1 MKFCCGCLF
10 KSLENSRSL
19 NQNRNMPAE
28 ARRAIVDFGNPFLG
42 FLYGVL
48 LIAGTVGGFFV
59 WDGLATG
66 GVHRTFIVAG
76 QSTQFPILAAWR

>member
-1 MKFCCGCLF
+1 MKFFRGCLF
-10 KSLENSRSL
+10 KSLKNSRSL
-19 NQNRNMPAE
+19 NQNRNLTAE
-28 ARRAIVDFGNPFLG
+28 ARRAVVDFGNSFLG

-66 GVHRTFIVAG
+66 GAHRTFIVAG
-76 QSTQFPILAAWR
+76 QGTQFPILAAWR